1 MGPEDKKLAK
11 GMQRNKKTSHCD
23 DVERVEVVCGVRV
36 ALMSPG
42 MSVRKGFLRQVA
54 LLPRRDEKDIV
65 NQRMVPNYN

>member
-1 MGPEDKKLAK
+1 MGPE
-11 GMQRNKKTSHCD
+11 GCRENKKTSRHCDDD
-23 DVERVEVVCGVRV
+23 DVERVEVVCGVLV

-54 LLPRRDEKDIV
+54 LLPRREEKDIV